1 MRFYWVSQALIGI
14 NDIAI
19 ASTDFRSRQN
29 VSFFQMSNHSKR
41 RALRNTDTLC
51 DIAKPGIGILR
62 QANEYVGVVTEE
74 IPIRIGVTH
83 ALIIRHSIQDMNI
96 LLPILPE
103 SH

>member
-1 MRFYWVSQALIGI
+1 MRFYWVPQALIGI
-14 NDIAI
+14 NNIAI
-19 ASTDFRSRQN
+19 APADFRSRQN
-29 VSFFQMSNHSKR
+29 ASFLQMSNHSKR

-74 IPIRIGVTH
+74 IPIVIGVTH
-83 ALIIRHSIQDMNI
+83 GSIIRHSIQDMTI
-96 LLPILPE
+96 LFRILPE